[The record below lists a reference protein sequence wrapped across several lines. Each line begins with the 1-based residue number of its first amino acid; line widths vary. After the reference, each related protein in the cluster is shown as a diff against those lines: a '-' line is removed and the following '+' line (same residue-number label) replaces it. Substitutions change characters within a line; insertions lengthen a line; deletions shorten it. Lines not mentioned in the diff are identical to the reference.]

1 MADITFTGDIM
12 CSPNMTRLADNNYAS
27 VFARAYK
34 LKGCDY
40 LVGNLETPIAGEEM
54 EFTRERYSFNTPEG
68 YLTALKECGF
78 KLLTLANNHCM
89 DRGEQGIVNTLKN
102 CRDAGFDT
110 VGIYASKEERDT
122 PFIKEI
128 NGIKVAFV
136 NYTYGTN
143 AFAHHTFLKHPYMVN
158 LSQPEE
164 TLKGSIHLL
173 NSYEQI
179 GSEVE
184 RIYVQGEDF
193 DLVKPYLDQ
202 LESDIKRA
210 KAAADYVIV
219 VMHNGSQYV
228 REVDPYS
235 LFLAEKIKACG
246 ADIIVGHHQHLIQ
259 SCLTD
264 SDGYFKIFCLGNF
277 MCDGKI
283 EADDFYFDS
292 PLFNA
297 VFHLSLSRRDDG
309 SIQEKKSFS
318 IYTTVKDKLGMPC
331 AIDSYDIYRKRR
343 ETYLREKILRYANLF
358 AGSNKYRDVRERYEL

>member
-1 MADITFTGDIM
+1 MAVITFTGDIM
-12 CSPNMTRLADNNYAS
+12 CSPRMTALANGDYTS
-27 VFARAYK
+27 VFNKADK
-34 LKGCDY
+34 LKKCDY

-89 DRGEQGIVNTLKN
+89 DRGEGGIVNTLKN

-128 NGIKVAFV
+128 DGIKVAFV

-202 LESDIKRA
+202 LENDIKRA
-210 KAAADYVIV
+210 KECADYVIV
-219 VMHNGSQYV
+219 VMHNGSQYI
-228 REVDPYS
+228 REIDPYS
-235 LFLAEKIKACG
+235 IFLADKIKQFG
-246 ADIIVGHHQHLIQ
+246 ADIMVGHHQHLIQ
-259 SCLTD
+259 SCTTD
-264 SDGYFKIFCLGNF
+264 ADGYTKIFCLGNF
-277 MCDGKI
+277 MFDGQI
-283 EADDFYFDS
+283 DADGYYFDT

-297 VFHLSLSRRDDG
+297 VFHLSLNRRDDG
-309 SIQEKKSFS
+309 TIEEKKSFS
-318 IYTTVKDKLGMPC
+318 IYTTVKDARGLPC
-331 AIDSYDIYRKRR
+331 AIDSFDVYAKRN
-343 ETYLREKILRYANLF
+343 ETYLREKILRYANWF
-358 AGSNKYRDVRERYEL
+358 AGSEKYQNVQERYEL